1 VRRRCA
7 PQNEN
12 ACGFAA
18 QNENE
23 NEDEVEGE
31 VEGEVEVGIEN
42 QTENSQLAAQPRKLP
57 TQN

>member
-1 VRRRCA
+1 MRRRGA

-23 NEDEVEGE
+23 NEDEVED
-31 VEGEVEVGIEN
+31 EVEVGIEN
-42 QTENSQLAAQPRKLP
+42 QTENS
-57 TQN
+57 N